1 MFNLQDCNETALHL
15 AVVREMG
22 DGSRLPLVDL
32 LLQNGG
38 PGLLEKATSAGL
50 TAAHLCA
57 LADRPEPLRLL
68 LRAGASTAARDQR
81 GHTPLQIAQQMG
93 HRMCQELVRTEFIK
107 KNYPTFNQWLG

>member
-1 MFNLQDCNETALHL
+1 
-15 AVVREMG
+15 MG

-93 HRMCQELVRTEFIK
+93 HRVCQELVINFLLLCDIIGSTTKQNIEGKLI
-107 KNYPTFNQWLG
+107 NNTPNLN